1 MSLGYTTIGQGA
13 EHVLVFHGWFG
24 DYTAWEPTFKSLD
37 TDNFTY
43 VFIDYRG
50 YGKSA
55 TLTGDY
61 SMREIAADANQVAR
75 ELQLKSVHVIGH
87 SMGGMAMQ
95 RFILDCDAD
104 IHVKSAVGITPVS
117 ASGGQLN
124 EKAWE
129 LFVGAIQQDAN
140 RYAIINFTTGNRL
153 NPAWIHR
160 MVQASR
166 TTTYEAAFAGYL
178 NAWVKEN
185 FVDEISRIQTP
196 MLVCVGEHD
205 AAINADTMKATY
217 LTTYPNCELQ
227 IISNAGHYPMQEAP
241 IDLIT
246 RVENFMRKYS

>member
-55 TLTGDY
+55 ALTGDY
-61 SMREIAADANQVAR
+61 SMREIAADANQVVR
-75 ELQLKSVHVIGH
+75 KLQLKSVHVLGH

-104 IHVKSAVGITPVS
+104 IHVKSAIGITPVS

-124 EKAWE
+124 EKAWD
-129 LFVGAIQQDAN
+129 LFVGAIQQDTN

-153 NPAWIHR
+153 NPAWINQ
-160 MVQASR
+160 MVRASR
-166 TTTYEAAFAGYL
+166 TTTHEAAFAGYL

-185 FVDEISRIQTP
+185 FADEISRIQTP

-205 AAINADTMKATY
+205 AAITADTMKATY
-217 LTTYPNCELQ
+217 LASYPNCELQ
-227 IISNAGHYPMQEAP
+227 IISNAGHYPMQETP

-246 RVENFMRKYS
+246 RLESFMRKHS